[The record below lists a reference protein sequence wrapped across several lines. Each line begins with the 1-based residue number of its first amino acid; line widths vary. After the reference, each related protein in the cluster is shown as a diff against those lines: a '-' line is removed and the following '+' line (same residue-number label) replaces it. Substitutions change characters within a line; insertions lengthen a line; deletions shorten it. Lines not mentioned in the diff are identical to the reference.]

1 MVWRWY
7 VIPCVRFYFLFRTKV
22 KKWYFDESALPQGYD
37 TFFQN
42 VILKVTLSQLCS
54 KFFLNNY
61 VGHDNNMLTTAFWM
75 IPGSVREW
83 IMIHANY
90 FIKTWVNIMKQK
102 STKLPGKL
110 SLSKKKKNNPSLQQT
125 LHRNKGYVNYCYT
138 FFLSNFQTNLV
149 FYLTQYLLAYWRV
162 VATFYLHSYVFI
174 IDTLWILKF
183 SQCLF
188 L

>member
-7 VIPCVRFYFLFRTKV
+7 VIPCVCFYFLFRSNV
-22 KKWYFDESALPQGYD
+22 KKWYLDESALPQCYD

-42 VILKVTLSQLCS
+42 VNLKVTLSQLCS
-54 KFFLNNY
+54 KFLRNNY
-61 VGHDNNMLTTAFWM
+61 VGHDNNMLTKILNDTRQF
-75 IPGSVREW
+75 PGL
-83 IMIHANY
+83 ITIHANY
-90 FIKTWVNIMKQK
+90 LIKTWVNIMQKK

-110 SLSKKKKNNPSLQQT
+110 SLSKKKYDPALQQT
-125 LHRNKGYVNYCYT
+125 LHRSKGYVNYCYT

-149 FYLTQYLLAYWRV
+149 FYLTQCLLSYWIV

-183 SQCLF
+183 TQCLF